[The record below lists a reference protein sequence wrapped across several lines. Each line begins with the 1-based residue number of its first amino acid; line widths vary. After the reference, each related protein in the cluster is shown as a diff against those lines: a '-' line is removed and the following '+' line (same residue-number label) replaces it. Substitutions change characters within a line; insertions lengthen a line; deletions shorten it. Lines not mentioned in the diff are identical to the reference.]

1 MTILEGRMSCLRLPQ
16 QAEWT
21 RLRAGGLLL
30 MVKLRI
36 DNGAIA
42 VMGGADAAS
51 TVALGEIT
59 VALNSAARM

>member
-1 MTILEGRMSCLRLPQ
+1 
-16 QAEWT
+16 
-21 RLRAGGLLL
+21 